1 MKKTYKKPTYKS
13 SSKVVCDMT
22 ESLQKYGSVYGIDR
36 MLDVLMDVIKCSR
49 LRDSILSRLSSENHF
64 EMCRDEMREIN
75 NDFYLEDGEWELYE
89 DKPIT

>member
-13 SSKVVCDMT
+13 SSKVVSDMT

-36 MLDVLMDVIKCSR
+36 MLDVLMDVIHHSR
-49 LRDSILSRLSSENHF
+49 LRDSVLSRLSSEHHF
-64 EMCRDEMREIN
+64 EMCRDGMREIN
-75 NDFYLEDGEWELYE
+75 KESYLEDGEWEFYE